1 MRELRSSLKDMT
13 LHPRQRQPFKGKST
27 MKKTTLAL
35 LAIIGLAA
43 TAPASAAQ
51 FGFTFATSTQLFG
64 GPAMGSGVFTT
75 SDTGMTVNGQT
86 AFAITSIT
94 GMVNGSAI
102 VAPTGN
108 YGNYFTTGPAFLDGT
123 GLRFFTAAGNDIRF
137 FFQDTASQ
145 YRVNTFNPGSSSFV
159 TASSAAVAAVP
170 EATTWGMM
178 LAGFGIVGTAIRLR
192 RRRAICA
199 TA

>member
-1 MRELRSSLKDMT
+1 MKE
-13 LHPRQRQPFKGKST
+13 FKF
-27 MKKTTLAL
+27 AL
-35 LAIIGLAA
+35 LTGIAMALAS
-43 TAPASAAQ
+43 PASAAQ

-64 GPAMGSGVFTT
+64 GPATGSGVFTT
-75 SDTGMTVNGQT
+75 SDTGSQVNGQT

-159 TASSAAVAAVP
+159 TTTSAAVAAVP

-178 LAGFGIVGTAIRLR
+178 LAGFGIVGSAIRLR
-192 RRRAICA
+192 RRRAVYA

>member
-1 MRELRSSLKDMT
+1 MKKFNFALMAGLAMT
-13 LHPRQRQPFKGKST
+13 LAS
-27 MKKTTLAL
+27 
-35 LAIIGLAA
+35 
-43 TAPASAAQ
+43 PASAAQ

-64 GPAMGSGVFTT
+64 GPVMGSGVFTT
-75 SDTGMTVNGQT
+75 SDTSSQVNGQT

-102 VAPTGN
+102 VAPTSN

-145 YRVNTFNPGSSSFV
+145 YRVNTFSPGSSSFV
-159 TASSAAVAAVP
+159 TASSAAVATVP
-170 EATTWGMM
+170 ETSTWGMM
-178 LAGFGIVGTAIRLR
+178 LLGFGIVGSAVRLR
-192 RRRAICA
+192 RRAVYAIA
-199 TA
+199 

>member
-1 MRELRSSLKDMT
+1 LKSKKS
-13 LHPRQRQPFKGKST
+13 HPREPADFKGKNI
-27 MKKTTLAL
+27 MKKTSYALIAGIGMALAS
-35 LAIIGLAA
+35 
-43 TAPASAAQ
+43 PASAAQ

-64 GPAMGSGVFTT
+64 GPATGSGVFTT
-75 SDTGMTVNGQT
+75 SDTAMPVNGQT

-137 FFQDTASQ
+137 FFQDTANQ

-159 TASSAAVAAVP
+159 TASSAAVTAVP
-170 EATTWGMM
+170 EASTWGMM
-178 LAGFGIVGTAIRLR
+178 LAGFGIIGSAIRLR
-192 RRRAICA
+192 RRRAVYA